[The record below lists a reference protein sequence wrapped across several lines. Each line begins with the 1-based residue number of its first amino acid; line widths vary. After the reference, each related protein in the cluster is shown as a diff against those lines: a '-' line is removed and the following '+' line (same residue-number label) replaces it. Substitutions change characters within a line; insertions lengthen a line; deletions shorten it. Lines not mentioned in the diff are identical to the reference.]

1 MIDTITSLAISM
13 QTKKGAFAL
22 LLGSGIS
29 RSASIPTGWDIILN
43 LIERLATAE
52 GKVVGEDSAKW
63 YEEEYGVELGYSD
76 ILDRLAKSPAERS
89 QIIRPYIE
97 PTDEERELGLKQP
110 TPAHRAIAS
119 LVANGYVR
127 VIVTTNF
134 DRLLESALGDLGIVP
149 AVIAS
154 ADAINGTLPLAHND
168 CTIIKIH
175 GDYVDA
181 RIRNTTAE
189 LASYSEDLNTLL
201 DQVFREYGLV
211 VSGWSGDWDTALREA
226 LLRSKSPWFS
236 TYWNVYRTPGDK
248 AEEIIEARSGQVV
261 TNMDA
266 DTFFQRLAD
275 SVASIE
281 DLRSPELISVAIAE
295 ASLKRYIDD
304 PTKRIRL
311 HDLVV
316 GEANRVRRTIEDV
329 SAGYYNQDV
338 TQEEILRRLETYE
351 ESTAVLRALF
361 ATGCYWGNHAHHD
374 QWAMALERLASFP
387 SVQGTYYEDWLELRY
402 YPALLTLYAGGIS
415 ALARGNYETLAAL
428 LYKPTDLDRYS
439 NEREPL
445 IFRAHC
451 SIMTEY
457 LAKTVAPKTIAAAM
471 LPGRL
476 RFQEGLWDSVRYY
489 LPSEDQFQWCI
500 DRFEYFF
507 GLVHT
512 DLAIQRQCQ
521 WRIWGPRG
529 YLPFKQHGHFIEQL
543 KEAMSAEIETEG
555 AEWAPLRAGMFGG
568 SLERLNGARQNFDG
582 IVGKRIYI

>member
-1 MIDTITSLAISM
+1 MIDTTTSLAISM

-63 YEEEYGVELGYSD
+63 YEEEYGIELGYSD

-110 TPAHRAIAS
+110 TAAHQAIAS

-134 DRLLESALGDLGIVP
+134 DRLLETALGDLGIVP

-189 LASYSEDLNTLL
+189 LATYSEGLNALL

-236 TYWNVYRTPGDK
+236 TYWNAYRMPGDK
-248 AEEIIEARSGQVV
+248 AQEIVEARDGQMV
-261 TNMDA
+261 TNVDA

-281 DLRSPELISVAIAE
+281 ELRSPELLSVAMAE

-311 HDLVV
+311 HDLVI
-316 GEANRVRRTIEDV
+316 GEASRVRKIIEEV
-329 SAGYYNQDV
+329 PVGFHNQEI
-338 TQEEILRRLETYE
+338 TQEEALRRLGAYE

-361 ATGCYWGNHAHHD
+361 ATGCYWGNHTHHD
-374 QWAMALERLASFP
+374 QWVLALERLASLS
-387 SVQGTYYEDWLELRY
+387 SVQGNYYEDWLKLRH
-402 YPALLTLYAGGIS
+402 YPALMTLYAGGIA
-415 ALARGNYETLAAL
+415 ALASGNYETLSAL
-428 LYKPTDLDRYS
+428 LYRPTNLDRFS
-439 NEREPL
+439 TEREPL
-445 IFRAHC
+445 IFQVHC
-451 SIMTEY
+451 SILTDY
-457 LAKTVAPKTIAAAM
+457 LAKTMVPRMIAAAV
-471 LPGRL
+471 LPRRL
-476 RFQEGLWDSVRYY
+476 RFEEGLWDSLRNY
-489 LPSEDQFQWCI
+489 LPAEDQFQQYV

-512 DLAIQRQCQ
+512 DMAIQRQQ
-521 WRIWGPRG
+521 PWMIWGPRG

-555 AEWAPLRAGMFGG
+555 AQWAPLRAGMFGG
-568 SLERLNGARQNFDG
+568 SLERLNGATQKFDELLD
-582 IVGKRIYI
+582 KRIYL